1 MKKLFLTILA
11 LASTMATFAQIT
23 EQRSAM
29 LKDGETT
36 TIFYGIDA
44 LKNAVTAASSNATI
58 TLSAGKFNSPNAI
71 DKPLKIYGAG
81 FENDPVTGI
90 ELTRIDGGLTLKNT
104 DNPIDGFYIEGVSL
118 TSFSSSSKTAMNNL
132 SVIKCRLT
140 GISFDA
146 ESEDVILRQCLIDGG
161 VSASNSAKVDMMIEN
176 CFITGAISYDFDP
189 ESRIY
194 VDHCILTAKDGSS
207 SNYYHGPW
215 YYTSTVINRWIR
227 PGGVC
232 YNCIGYW
239 SDYYINSGT
248 YANCYEVPS
257 RKWTNVFQDEQNN
270 LNYLFDN
277 DQPNAG
283 QPRSFTIGPGYVG
296 YDGTVVGLYG
306 GTYAWDKIPC
316 TPRIISST
324 IDSRTSSTG
333 KLNVNIQAEIH
344 TPAN

>member
-1 MKKLFLTILA
+1 MKKLLLLVMA
-11 LASTMATFAQIT
+11 LVGSVSAFAQVS

-36 TIFYGIDA
+36 TIFYGVDA

-58 TLSAGKFNSPNAI
+58 TLSSGKFNSPNVI

-81 FENDPVTGI
+81 FEDDPVTGI
-90 ELTRIDGGLTLKNT
+90 ELTRIDGSLTLKNA

-118 TSFSSSSKTAMNNL
+118 SSLSSSSKTAMNNL

-146 ESEDVILRQCLIDGG
+146 ATEGVILRQSLIDGG
-161 VSASNSAKVDMMIEN
+161 VIASNNAKVDMMIEN
-176 CFITGAISYDFDP
+176 CFITGELSSSFDP

-194 VDHCILTAKDGSS
+194 VDHCILTAKDGTST
-207 SNYYHGPW
+207 NAYHGPW
-215 YYTSTVINRWIR
+215 YYTSTVINRYIR

-232 YNCIGYW
+232 FNCIGYW

-248 YANCYEVPS
+248 YANCCEVPN
-257 RKWTNVFQDEQNN
+257 RNWGTLFQDGQNN
-270 LNYLFDN
+270 LNYLN
-277 DQPNAG
+277 TESL
-283 QPRSFTIGPGYVG
+283 PRSFTIDPGYIG
-296 YDGTVVGLYG
+296 YDGTVVGLHG

-316 TPRIISST
+316 TPRIIRST
-324 IDSRTSSTG
+324 IDSRTSSNG

-344 TPAN
+344 TPANQ